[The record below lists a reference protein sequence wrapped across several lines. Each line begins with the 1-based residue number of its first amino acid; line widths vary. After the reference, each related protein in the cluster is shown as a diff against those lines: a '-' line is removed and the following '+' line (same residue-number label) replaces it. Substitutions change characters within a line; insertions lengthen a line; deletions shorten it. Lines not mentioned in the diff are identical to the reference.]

1 MSLDHH
7 LVIITGANR
16 GFGASLAHSYVT
28 HSGAGAISFVLIGRS
43 QTGLEQ
49 VLSQLQQT
57 AQGNNVQ
64 VNGFVIGD
72 VDLAIVEE
80 LDSNLA
86 RIQAAVTE
94 LRQESI
100 QSKKIITKSVLIN
113 NAGSLGDLSKTVKEL
128 TWQDARTYLDFN
140 VVSLVGL
147 CSAFLKDTLTAFPK
161 EQYPDHKTVIVSIS
175 SLLAVQAFSNWS
187 LYATGKAARDR
198 LLGVIALEEKS
209 NNVKTLN
216 YAPGPLDNDMQAD
229 VRRTLGDKEQ
239 LEIYDGMHK
248 NGSLVKM
255 EDSSRKLVLLLKK
268 DEYTSGGHID
278 FYDE

>member
-16 GFGASLAHSYVT
+16 GFGASIAHSYVT
-28 HSGAGAISFVLIGRS
+28 HSGANAFSFVLVGRS
-43 QTGLEQ
+43 QKGLED
-49 VLSQLQQT
+49 VLSQLKHS
-57 AQGNNVQ
+57 ASGSNVE
-64 VNGFVIGD
+64 VKGLVVGD
-72 VDLAIVEE
+72 VDLADIEK
-80 LDSNLA
+80 LDSNLS
-86 RIQAAVTE
+86 RIQAAATK
-94 LRQESI
+94 LRQESV
-100 QSKKIITKSVLIN
+100 QAKRIITKSVLVN
-113 NAGSLGDLSKTVKEL
+113 NAGSLGDLSKTAKEV
-128 TWQDARTYLDFN
+128 TWQEARTYFDFN

-147 CSAFLKDTLTAFPK
+147 CSVFLKDTHATFPK
-161 EQYPDHKTVIVSIS
+161 EQYPDHKTVVVSIS

-187 LYATGKAARDR
+187 LYAAGKAARDR
-198 LLGVIALEEKS
+198 LLGVIALEEKA

-248 NGSLVKM
+248 SGSLVKM
-255 EDSSRKLVLLLKK
+255 DDSSRKLVMLLKK
-268 DEYTSGGHID
+268 DEFPSGGHID